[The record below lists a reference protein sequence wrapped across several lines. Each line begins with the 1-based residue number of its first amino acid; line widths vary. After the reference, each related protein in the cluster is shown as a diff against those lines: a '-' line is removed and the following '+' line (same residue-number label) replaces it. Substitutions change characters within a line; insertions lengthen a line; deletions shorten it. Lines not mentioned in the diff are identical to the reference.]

1 MPIQIK
7 AFIAGFLS
15 TLVFHQGSALIL
27 YIMGI
32 VNSTPFDM
40 SPVEPLG
47 IPKIF
52 SISFFGGLWGV
63 GLWSLI
69 KRNKGLLRWVSAFFI
84 SGTLLTLVAFF
95 IVFPL
100 KEIHVDFLNPAI
112 WFRGLFLNGM
122 WGIGLVTFLS
132 SNKIKTKE

>member
-1 MPIQIK
+1 M
-7 AFIAGFLS
+7 
-15 TLVFHQGSALIL
+15 
-27 YIMGI
+27 
-32 VNSTPFDM
+32 
-40 SPVEPLG
+40 
-47 IPKIF
+47 
-52 SISFFGGLWGV
+52 